1 MSSALLMT
9 SNTVR
14 CDILKVMSI
23 HTQLESSI
31 RRRQADPRCY
41 SSCGRKQKKLNNLA
55 AIEYNFITCKVCNAT
70 GHIRSRVVNYGSI
83 KRIELK
89 L

>member
-1 MSSALLMT
+1 M
-9 SNTVR
+9 VR

-23 HTQLESSI
+23 YTKPEFVI
-31 RRRQADPRCY
+31 CWCQADPCCSY
-41 SSCGRKQKKLNNLA
+41 LCGRKQKKLNNLTD
-55 AIEYNFITCKVCNAT
+55 IEYNFITYKVCNAK
-70 GHIRSRVVNYGSI
+70 GHIYSCVVNYGGN